1 MANSTT
7 LKEGTFTGNILSS
20 TYLDRYVLTETFHAQ
35 NQEVPKHTHEHCYL
49 SLLLNGFYEENS
61 IVATE
66 GVSAGTT
73 LIRTHDYEHKN
84 KIGCVGGICFNLE
97 IKNEQFK
104 ESIEKLPQKYLRLE
118 HFNVDTINV
127 YLAFKRGF
135 QHDILGLIV
144 EESLYTLLEN
154 NHGGRL
160 LQKNHW
166 VKKVQDQVKDAP
178 SAKYGI
184 DQLSNSLGLH
194 PVYFVRKFKE
204 RTGINFSEFVIKQ
217 RLSAAIQLMHENHK
231 NLTEIALEAGFYD
244 QSHFIKRFREKFQIT
259 PSQYQKIITG

>member
-1 MANSTT
+1 M
-7 LKEGTFTGNILSS
+7 
-20 TYLDRYVLTETFHAQ
+20 
-35 NQEVPKHTHEHCYL
+35 
-49 SLLLNGFYEENS
+49 
-61 IVATE
+61 ATE

-84 KIGCVGGICFNLE
+84 KIGNVDGICFNLE
-97 IKNEQFK
+97 IKNEHFK

-118 HFNVDTINV
+118 NFNVDAINV

-160 LQKNHW
+160 LHEKHW
-166 VKKVQDQVKDAP
+166 VKKVQDQVKEAP
-178 SAKYGI
+178 SAKYEI
-184 DQLSNSLGLH
+184 DELSNTLGLH

-204 RTGINFSEFVIKQ
+204 RTGINFSEFVINQ
-217 RLSAAIQLMHENHK
+217 RLSAAIQQMHDKQKKLHS
-231 NLTEIALEAGFYD
+231 TIAVEAGFYD
-244 QSHFIKRFREKFQIT
+244 QSHFIKRFREKFHLT
-259 PSQYQKIITG
+259 PSQYQKMITG